1 MGRSGTG
8 LKFSITNCKS
18 SKPSSRSL
26 LKNMSKMFILD
37 LNKKG
42 FFSNSALYSNSA
54 ILA

>member
-1 MGRSGTG
+1 MGRSGKG

-18 SKPSSRSL
+18 LKPSSRSF

-37 LNKKG
+37 LNKRD